1 RRICEIA
8 IPEFKQVAAHREIGN
23 DILAKIGSEYES
35 IATRAAGHRV
45 IARAAG
51 DGVVPGRARDR
62 IISAGAAY
70 RRIGVDRREIPD
82 VTIGELDLLKAP
94 VCGLGVEL
102 LIEGDGLSVRMTVAT
117 RCAPIRLN
125 VRSLAFK
132 SVRRRVSTSV
142 VEPDSSLM

>member
-23 DILAKIGSEYES
+23 DILAQIGPEYES

-70 RRIGVDRREIPD
+70 RRIGVDRREVPD
-82 VTIGELDLLKAP
+82 VTIGELKLLDPPILALGIELIVDLDRFAGRVYGNHEVL
-94 VCGLGVEL
+94 
-102 LIEGDGLSVRMTVAT
+102 T
-117 RCAPIRLN
+117 RTRERHIIRIH
-125 VRSLAFK
+125 
-132 SVRRRVSTSV
+132 
-142 VEPDSSLM
+142 